1 MVKSIAYTLTAVALC
16 IGLFVFTEIYLKKQF
31 DEFHGALDALYE
43 KIEDETATR
52 SDGRTKKKNCTFL
65 YRTTIFLTLIT
76 G

>member
-52 SDGRTKKKNCTFL
+52 SDGLAVKAV
-65 YRTTIFLTLIT
+65 
-76 G
+76 